1 MNPVE
6 NALHEYIGKD
16 LSRFHMP
23 GHKGAEN
30 FPEYFKFDITEVE
43 GADSLFESSG
53 AIFETEKRFAKIY
66 GSGASLLSAGGST
79 LCIQT
84 MFATA
89 LNPGDKIIIARNCHA
104 SAVNV
109 MALLDIEPIWINP
122 RDLKGAEKAFEEN
135 PEAKAI
141 YLTSPDYFGVMSDI
155 GAFSDLAKEKGAK
168 LLVDNAHGAH
178 LHFTPI
184 EMHPIA
190 LGADMCSDSLHKSL
204 PVLTGGAVLH
214 LKDGSLREI
223 AKQKMRLFG
232 STSPSYLIMLSADKC
247 AEYLETKAKADFA
260 MLNGKVANLRYKA
273 FEHGLAPK
281 VRNVEPAR
289 LVLSVKSTEMTG
301 EEFGKKLREYGIEPE
316 YVNDE
321 WAVLMASPFNSEK
334 DFERVAKFI
343 EETFGNGFSAF
354 EERLSKM
361 PEKAMSVRKAVFSE
375 SEEIETEKAIGRIA
389 ARLDLPCPPCI
400 ALAVPGEIID
410 EKIAGLLVKYGINK
424 INVVKQS

>member
-1 MNPVE
+1 MNPLE
-6 NALHEYIGKD
+6 NALNEYIGKD

-43 GADSLFESSG
+43 GADSLFESSE

-66 GSGASLLSAGGST
+66 KSGASLLSAGGST
-79 LCIQT
+79 LCIQA
-84 MFATA
+84 MLATA
-89 LNPGDKIIIARNCHA
+89 LNPGDKLIIARNCHA
-104 SAVNV
+104 SAVNTI
-109 MALLDIEPIWINP
+109 ALLDLEPVWINP
-122 RDLKGAEKAFEEN
+122 RDLKGAEAAFSEN
-135 PEAKAI
+135 PEAKAV

-155 GAFSDLAKEKGAK
+155 EAFAKLAHEHGAK
-168 LLVDNAHGAH
+168 LIVDNAHGAH
-178 LHFTPI
+178 LHFMPT

-190 LGADMCSDSLHKSL
+190 LGADMCADSLHKSL
-204 PVLTGGAVLH
+204 PVLTGGALLH
-214 LKDGSLREI
+214 LKDGALRET

-247 AEYLETKAKADFA
+247 AEYLETKAKYDFA

-281 VRNVEPAR
+281 TRNVEPAR

-301 EEFGKKLREYGIEPE
+301 REFGRKLREHGIEPE

-321 WAVLMASPFNSEK
+321 WAVLMASPFNTER

-354 EERLSKM
+354 EEKLSKM
-361 PEKAMSVRKAVFSE
+361 PEKAMSVRNAVFAE
-375 SEEIETEKAIGRIA
+375 TEEIETEKAVGRIA
-389 ARLDLPCPPCI
+389 ARLNLPCPPCI

-410 EKIAGLLVKYGINK
+410 EKIAGLLKKYGIGK
-424 INVVKQS
+424 INVVK

>member
-1 MNPVE
+1 MNPLE
-6 NALHEYIGKD
+6 NAVNEYIGKD

-30 FPEYFKFDITEVE
+30 FPEYFKYDVTEVE
-43 GADSLFESSG
+43 GTDSLYESSE

-66 GSGASLLSAGGST
+66 GAGASLLSAGGST

-84 MFATA
+84 MLATA
-89 LNPGDKIIIARNCHA
+89 LNPGDKFIIARNCHA
-104 SAVNV
+104 SAINTI
-109 MALLDIEPIWINP
+109 ALLDLEPIWINP
-122 RDLKGAEKAFEEN
+122 RDLRAAEKIFEEN
-135 PEAKAI
+135 QDIKAV

-155 GAFSDLAKEKGAK
+155 EAFSKLAHEHGAK
-168 LLVDNAHGAH
+168 LLIDNAHGAH

-190 LGADMCSDSLHKSL
+190 LGADMCADSLHKSL
-204 PVLTGGAVLH
+204 PVLTGGALLH
-214 LKDGSLREI
+214 LKDETLHEN

-247 AEYLETKAKADFA
+247 AEYLETKAKFDFA

-281 VRNVEPAR
+281 VRNVEPAK

-301 EEFGKKLREYGIEPE
+301 EEFGRRLREHGIEPE

-321 WAVLMASPFNSEK
+321 WAVLMASPFNTEK
-334 DFERVAKFI
+334 DFERIAKFI
-343 EETFGNGFSAF
+343 EETFGNGFAAF

-361 PEKAMSVRKAVFSE
+361 PEKAISVRDAVFAE
-375 SEEIETEKAIGRIA
+375 AEEIETENAVGRIA
-389 ARLDLPCPPCI
+389 ARLSLPCPPCI
-400 ALAVPGEIID
+400 ALAVPGEVID
-410 EKIAGLLVKYGINK
+410 EKTAALLIKYGINK
-424 INVVKQS
+424 INVVK

>member
-1 MNPVE
+1 MNPIE
-6 NALHEYIGKD
+6 NALNEYIGKD

-43 GADSLFESSG
+43 GADSLFESSE
-53 AIFETEKRFAKIY
+53 AIFETEKRFARIY

-79 LCIQT
+79 LCIQA
-84 MFATA
+84 MLATA
-89 LNPGDKIIIARNCHA
+89 LDPGDEIIIARNCHA
-104 SAVNV
+104 AAVNTI
-109 MALLDIEPIWINP
+109 ALLDLEPIWINP
-122 RDLKGAEKAFEEN
+122 RDLIGAEEAFLEH
-135 PEAKAI
+135 PKAKAI
-141 YLTSPDYFGVMSDI
+141 YLTSPDYFGVLSNI
-155 GAFSDLAKEKGAK
+155 EAFAKLAHEHGAK

-190 LGADMCSDSLHKSL
+190 LGADMCADSLHKSL
-204 PVLTGGAVLH
+204 PVLTGGALLH
-214 LKDGSLREI
+214 LIDGDLRET

-247 AEYLETKAKADFA
+247 AEYLETKAKYDFA

-281 VRNVEPAR
+281 TRNVEPAR
-289 LVLSVKSTEMTG
+289 LVLSVKSTEMNG
-301 EEFGKKLREYGIEPE
+301 DEFGRKLREHGIEPE

-321 WAVLMASPFNSEK
+321 WAVLMASPFNTEK
-334 DFERVAKFI
+334 DFERVAGFI

-361 PEKAMSVRKAVFSE
+361 PGKAMSVREAVFAE
-375 SEEIETEKAIGRIA
+375 TEEIETEKAVGRIA
-389 ARLDLPCPPCI
+389 ARLNLPCPPCI
-400 ALAVPGEIID
+400 ALAVPGEVID
-410 EKIAGLLVKYGINK
+410 EKIAGLLIKYGISK
-424 INVVKQS
+424 INVVK

>member
-1 MNPVE
+1 MNPLE
-6 NALHEYIGKD
+6 NALNEYIGKD

-43 GADSLFESSG
+43 GADSLFESSE
-53 AIFETEKRFAKIY
+53 AIFETEKRFSKIY

-79 LCIQT
+79 LCIQA
-84 MFATA
+84 MLATA
-89 LNPGDKIIIARNCHA
+89 LDPGDKLIIARNCHA
-104 SAVNV
+104 SAVNT
-109 MALLDIEPIWINP
+109 MALLDIEPVWINP

-155 GAFSDLAKEKGAK
+155 GAFANLAKEKGAK

-190 LGADMCSDSLHKSL
+190 LGADMCADSLHKSL
-204 PVLTGGAVLH
+204 PVLTGGAFLH
-214 LKDGSLREI
+214 LKDGSLRET

-247 AEYLETKAKADFA
+247 AEYLETKAKSDFA

-301 EEFGKKLREYGIEPE
+301 REFGRKLREHGIEPE

-334 DFERVAKFI
+334 DFERVASFI
-343 EETFGNGFSAF
+343 EETFGNGFSVF

-361 PEKAMSVRKAVFSE
+361 PEKAMSVRNAVFSE
-375 SEEIETEKAIGRIA
+375 TEEIETEKAVGRIA
-389 ARLDLPCPPCI
+389 ARLNLPCPPCI

-410 EKIAGLLVKYGINK
+410 EKIAGLLIKYGINK
-424 INVVKQS
+424 INVVK

>member
-1 MNPVE
+1 MNPLE
-6 NALHEYIGKD
+6 NALNEYIGKD

-30 FPEYFKFDITEVE
+30 FPEYYKYDITEVE
-43 GADSLFESSG
+43 GADSLFEASE

-66 GSGASLLSAGGST
+66 GSGASLISAGGST
-79 LCIQT
+79 LCIQG
-84 MFATA
+84 MIATA

-104 SAVNV
+104 SAVNT
-109 MALLDIEPIWINP
+109 MALLDLEPIWINP
-122 RDLKGAEKAFEEN
+122 RDLRGAEKAFSEN
-135 PEAKAI
+135 PDAKAV

-155 GAFSDLAKEKGAK
+155 EAFAKLAHENGAK

-190 LGADMCSDSLHKSL
+190 LGADMCADSLHKSL
-204 PVLTGGAVLH
+204 PVLTGGALLH
-214 LKDGSLREI
+214 LKDGALRGI

-232 STSPSYLIMLSADKC
+232 STSPSYLIMQSIDRC
-247 AEYLETKAKADFA
+247 AEYLETNAKYDFA

-289 LVLSVKSTEMTG
+289 LTLSVKSTEMTG
-301 EEFGKKLREYGIEPE
+301 EEFGIKLREHGIEPE

-321 WAVLMASPFNSEK
+321 WAVLMASPFNSER
-334 DFERVAKFI
+334 DFERVATFI
-343 EETFGNGFSAF
+343 ENTFGNGFAAF
-354 EERLSKM
+354 EERLSQM

-375 SEEIETEKAIGRIA
+375 TEEIETEKAIGRIS
-389 ARLDLPCPPCI
+389 ARLNLPCPPCI
-400 ALAVPGEIID
+400 ALSVPGEIID
-410 EKIAGLLVKYGINK
+410 EKIAALLIKYGIEK
-424 INVVKQS
+424 INVVK

>member
-1 MNPVE
+1 MNTPIFDFVQKYKEDE
-6 NALHEYIGKD
+6 NIRL
-16 LSRFHMP
+16 HMP

-43 GADSLFESSG
+43 GADSLFESSE

-79 LCIQT
+79 LCIQA
-84 MFATA
+84 MLATV
-89 LNPGDKIIIARNCHA
+89 LNPKDEIIIARNCHA
-104 SAVNV
+104 AAVNTI
-109 MALLDIEPIWINP
+109 ALLDLEPIWINP
-122 RDLKGAEKAFEEN
+122 RDLKGAEAAFSEH
-135 PEAKAI
+135 PKAKAI
-141 YLTSPDYFGVMSDI
+141 YLTSPDYFGVLSDI
-155 GAFSDLAKEKGAK
+155 ETFAKLAHEHGAK

-190 LGADMCSDSLHKSL
+190 LGADMCADSLHKSL
-204 PVLTGGAVLH
+204 PVLTGGALLH
-214 LKDGSLREI
+214 LKDGDLREI

-247 AEYLETKAKADFA
+247 AEYLETKAKYDFA

-281 VRNVEPAR
+281 TRNVEPAR

-301 EEFGKKLREYGIEPE
+301 GEFGRKLREHGIEPE

-321 WAVLMASPFNSEK
+321 WAVLMASPFNTER

-361 PEKAMSVRKAVFSE
+361 PEKAMSVRSAVFAE
-375 SEEIETEKAIGRIA
+375 TEEIETEKAVGRIA
-389 ARLDLPCPPCI
+389 ARLNLPCPPCI

-410 EKIAGLLVKYGINK
+410 EKIAGLLIKYGINK
-424 INVVKQS
+424 INVVK

>member
-1 MNPVE
+1 MNPLE
-6 NALHEYIGKD
+6 NALNEYIGKD

-43 GADSLFESSG
+43 GADSLFESSE

-66 GSGASLLSAGGST
+66 KSGASLLSAGGST
-79 LCIQT
+79 LCIQA
-84 MFATA
+84 MLATA
-89 LNPGDKIIIARNCHA
+89 LNPGDKLIIARNCHA
-104 SAVNV
+104 SAVNTV
-109 MALLDIEPIWINP
+109 ALLDLEPVWINP
-122 RDLKGAEKAFEEN
+122 RDLKGAEAAFSEN
-135 PEAKAI
+135 PEAKAV
-141 YLTSPDYFGVMSDI
+141 YLTSPDYFGVLSDI
-155 GAFSDLAKEKGAK
+155 EAFAKLAHEHGAK
-168 LLVDNAHGAH
+168 LIVDNAHGAH
-178 LHFTPI
+178 LHFMPT

-190 LGADMCSDSLHKSL
+190 LGADMCADSLHKSL
-204 PVLTGGAVLH
+204 PVLTGGALLH
-214 LKDGSLREI
+214 LKDENLRET

-247 AEYLETKAKADFA
+247 AEYLETKAKYDFA
-260 MLNGKVANLRYKA
+260 MLGGKVANLRYKA

-281 VRNVEPAR
+281 TRNVEPAR

-301 EEFGKKLREYGIEPE
+301 GEFGRKLREHGIEPE

-321 WAVLMASPFNSEK
+321 WAVLMASPFNTER

-354 EERLSKM
+354 EEKLSKM
-361 PEKAMSVRKAVFSE
+361 PEKAMSVRNAVFAE
-375 SEEIETEKAIGRIA
+375 TEEIETEKAVGRIA
-389 ARLDLPCPPCI
+389 ARLNLPCPPCI

-410 EKIAGLLVKYGINK
+410 EKIAGLLKKYGIEK
-424 INVVKQS
+424 INVVK

>member
-1 MNPVE
+1 MNPLE
-6 NALHEYIGKD
+6 NALNEYIGKD

-43 GADSLFESSG
+43 GADSLFESSE

-66 GSGASLLSAGGST
+66 GTGASLLSAGGST
-79 LCIQT
+79 LCIQA
-84 MFATA
+84 MLATA
-89 LNPGDKIIIARNCHA
+89 LNPGDKLIIARNCHA
-104 SAVNV
+104 SAVNTV
-109 MALLDIEPIWINP
+109 ALLDLEPIWINP
-122 RDLKGAEKAFEEN
+122 RDLKGAEAAFSEN
-135 PEAKAI
+135 PEAKAV

-155 GAFSDLAKEKGAK
+155 EAFVKLAHEHGAK
-168 LLVDNAHGAH
+168 LIVDNAHGAH
-178 LHFTPI
+178 LHFMPT

-190 LGADMCSDSLHKSL
+190 LGADMCADSLHKSL
-204 PVLTGGAVLH
+204 PVLTGGALLH
-214 LKDGSLREI
+214 LKDENLRET

-247 AEYLETKAKADFA
+247 AEYLETKARYDFA

-281 VRNVEPAR
+281 TRNVEPAR

-301 EEFGKKLREYGIEPE
+301 GEFGRKLREHGIEPE

-321 WAVLMASPFNSEK
+321 WAVLMASPFNTEK

-354 EERLSKM
+354 EEKLSKM
-361 PEKAMSVRKAVFSE
+361 PEKAMSVRNAVFAE
-375 SEEIETEKAIGRIA
+375 TEEIETENAVGRIA
-389 ARLDLPCPPCI
+389 ARLNLPCPPCI

-410 EKIAGLLVKYGINK
+410 EKIAGLLKKYGIEK
-424 INVVKQS
+424 INVVK

>member
-1 MNPVE
+1 MNPLE
-6 NALHEYIGKD
+6 NALNEYIGKD

-30 FPEYFKFDITEVE
+30 FPEYFKYDITEVE
-43 GADSLFESSG
+43 GADSLFESSE

-79 LCIQT
+79 LCIQA
-84 MFATA
+84 MLATA
-89 LNPGDKIIIARNCHA
+89 LNPGDKLIIARNCHA
-104 SAVNV
+104 AAVNT
-109 MALLDIEPIWINP
+109 MALLDLEPIWINP
-122 RDLKGAEKAFEEN
+122 RDLKGAEAAFSEN
-135 PEAKAI
+135 PEAKAV
-141 YLTSPDYFGVMSDI
+141 YLTSPDYFGVLSDI
-155 GAFSDLAKEKGAK
+155 EAFAKLAHEHGAK

-178 LHFTPI
+178 LHFMPT

-190 LGADMCSDSLHKSL
+190 LGADMCADSLHKSL
-204 PVLTGGAVLH
+204 PVLTGGALLH
-214 LKDGSLREI
+214 LKDENLRET

-247 AEYLETKAKADFA
+247 AEYLETKAKYDFA

-281 VRNVEPAR
+281 TRNVEPAR

-301 EEFGKKLREYGIEPE
+301 GEFGSKLREHGIEPE

-321 WAVLMASPFNSEK
+321 WAVLMASPFNTEK

-354 EERLSKM
+354 EEKLSKM
-361 PEKAMSVRKAVFSE
+361 PEKAMSVRNAVFAE
-375 SEEIETEKAIGRIA
+375 TEGIETEKAVGRIA
-389 ARLDLPCPPCI
+389 ARLNLPCPPCI

-410 EKIAGLLVKYGINK
+410 EKIAGLLKKYGIEK
-424 INVVKQS
+424 INVVK

>member
-1 MNPVE
+1 MNPIE
-6 NALHEYIGKD
+6 NALNEYIGKD

-43 GADSLFESSG
+43 GADSLFESAE

-66 GSGASLLSAGGST
+66 GAGASLLSAGGST
-79 LCIQT
+79 LCIQA
-84 MFATA
+84 MLATV
-89 LNPGDKIIIARNCHA
+89 LNPKDEIIIARNCHA
-104 SAVNV
+104 AAVNTI
-109 MALLDIEPIWINP
+109 ALLDLEPIWINP
-122 RDLKGAEKAFEEN
+122 RDLKGAEAAFSEH

-141 YLTSPDYFGVMSDI
+141 YLTSPDYFGVLSDI
-155 GAFSDLAKEKGAK
+155 EAFAKLAHEHEAK

-190 LGADMCSDSLHKSL
+190 LGADMCADSLHKSL
-204 PVLTGGAVLH
+204 PVLTGGAILH
-214 LKDGSLREI
+214 LKDGDLRET

-232 STSPSYLIMLSADKC
+232 STSPSYLIMLSADRC
-247 AEYLETKAKADFA
+247 AEYLETKAKYDFA

-281 VRNVEPAR
+281 TRNVEPAR
-289 LVLSVKSTEMTG
+289 LTLSVKSTEMTG
-301 EEFGKKLREYGIEPE
+301 EEFGKKLREHGIEPE

-321 WAVLMASPFNSEK
+321 WAVLMASPFNTER
-334 DFERVAKFI
+334 DFERVANFI

-354 EERLSKM
+354 EEKLSSM
-361 PEKAMSVRKAVFSE
+361 PEKAMSVRNAVFA
-375 SEEIETEKAIGRIA
+375 ETEEVETENAIGRIA
-389 ARLDLPCPPCI
+389 ARLNLPCPPCI
-400 ALAVPGEIID
+400 ALAVPGEVID
-410 EKIAGLLVKYGINK
+410 EKIAKLLVKYGIHR
-424 INVVKQS
+424 INVVK

>member
-1 MNPVE
+1 MNPLE
-6 NALHEYIGKD
+6 NALNEYIGKD

-30 FPEYFKFDITEVE
+30 FPEYFKYDITEVE
-43 GADSLFESSG
+43 GADSLFESSE

-79 LCIQT
+79 LCIQA
-84 MFATA
+84 MLAPA
-89 LNPGDKIIIARNCHA
+89 LNPGDKLILARNFHA
-104 SAVNV
+104 SAVNTV
-109 MALLDIEPIWINP
+109 ALLDLEPVWINP
-122 RDLKGAEKAFEEN
+122 RDLKGAEAAFSEN
-135 PEAKAI
+135 PEAKAA

-155 GAFSDLAKEKGAK
+155 EAFAKLAHEHGAK

-178 LHFTPI
+178 LHFMPT

-190 LGADMCSDSLHKSL
+190 LGADMCADSLHKSL
-204 PVLTGGAVLH
+204 PVLTGGALLH
-214 LKDGSLREI
+214 LKDGALRET

-247 AEYLETKAKADFA
+247 AEYLETKAKYDFA
-260 MLNGKVANLRYKA
+260 MLGGKVANLRYKA

-281 VRNVEPAR
+281 TRNVEPAR

-301 EEFGKKLREYGIEPE
+301 EEFGRKLREHGIEPE

-321 WAVLMASPFNSEK
+321 WAVLMASPFNTEK

-354 EERLSKM
+354 EEKLSKM
-361 PEKAMSVRKAVFSE
+361 PEKAMSVRNAVFAE
-375 SEEIETEKAIGRIA
+375 TEEIETEKAVGRIA
-389 ARLDLPCPPCI
+389 ARLNLPCPPCI

-410 EKIAGLLVKYGINK
+410 EKTAGLLKKYGIEK
-424 INVVKQS
+424 INVVK

>member
-1 MNPVE
+1 MNPLE
-6 NALHEYIGKD
+6 NALNEYIGKD

-30 FPEYFKFDITEVE
+30 FPEYFKYDITEVE
-43 GADSLFESSG
+43 GADSLFESSE

-66 GSGASLLSAGGST
+66 KSGASLLSAGGST
-79 LCIQT
+79 LCIQA
-84 MFATA
+84 MLATA
-89 LNPGDKIIIARNCHA
+89 LNPGDKLIIARNCHA
-104 SAVNV
+104 AAVNTV
-109 MALLDIEPIWINP
+109 ALLDLEPVWINP
-122 RDLKGAEKAFEEN
+122 RDLKGAEVAFSEN
-135 PEAKAI
+135 PEAKAV
-141 YLTSPDYFGVMSDI
+141 YLTSPDYFGVLSDI
-155 GAFSDLAKEKGAK
+155 EAFAKLAHEHGAK
-168 LLVDNAHGAH
+168 LIVDNAHGAH
-178 LHFTPI
+178 LHFMPT

-190 LGADMCSDSLHKSL
+190 LGADMCADSLHKSL
-204 PVLTGGAVLH
+204 PVLTGGALLH
-214 LKDGSLREI
+214 LKDENLRET

-247 AEYLETKAKADFA
+247 AEYLETKAKYDFA

-281 VRNVEPAR
+281 TRNVEPAR

-301 EEFGKKLREYGIEPE
+301 GEFGRKLREHGIEPE

-321 WAVLMASPFNSEK
+321 WAVLMASPFNTER

-354 EERLSKM
+354 EEKLSKM
-361 PEKAMSVRKAVFSE
+361 PEKAMSVRNAVFAE
-375 SEEIETEKAIGRIA
+375 TEEIETEKAIGRIA
-389 ARLDLPCPPCI
+389 ARLNLPCPPCI

-410 EKIAGLLVKYGINK
+410 EKIAGLLKKYGIEK
-424 INVVKQS
+424 INVVK